1 MTKKIVAS
9 AGILA
14 AITAL
19 ITGAATYASL
29 STRTE
34 SVINSFQ
41 GACVNIGVVEKNN
54 TGDVLVLEDEGTDD
68 NGVYGENNSNNIC
81 YASTYLNQY
90 THGNSAQ
97 STKFDLLGSK
107 AKDVV

>member
-41 GACVNIGVVEKNN
+41 GACVNIG
-54 TGDVLVLEDEGTDD
+54 
-68 NGVYGENNSNNIC
+68 C
-81 YASTYLNQY
+81 C
-90 THGNSAQ
+90 
-97 STKFDLLGSK
+97 
-107 AKDVV
+107 